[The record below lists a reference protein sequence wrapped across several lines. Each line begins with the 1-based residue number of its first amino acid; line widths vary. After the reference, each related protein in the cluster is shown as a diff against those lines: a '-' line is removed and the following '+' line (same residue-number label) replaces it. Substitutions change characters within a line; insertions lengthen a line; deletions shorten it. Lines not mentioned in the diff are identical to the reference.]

1 MFAEKMALQCANYY
15 LNLLFNMV
23 HIHNQKYMDLG
34 HRPVWKF
41 FSPKYQICKNQLGWS
56 SWLPTWFQVGVFLY
70 KNASPETQFVVVN
83 VNEVEKIVNTT

>member
-1 MFAEKMALQCANYY
+1 MALQCANYY

-23 HIHNQKYMDLG
+23 HIHNQMYMDLG
-34 HRPVWKF
+34 HRPARKF
-41 FSPKYQICKNQLGWS
+41 FPQNIKFAKTNLVG

-83 VNEVEKIVNTT
+83 VNEVEKIVNTTTI